1 MESGISFQ
9 GLIYND
15 AETRRWREF
24 LEQDCDAPDVQVDIT
39 GAKDICGLIV
49 HIFAVELRCVERL
62 LGAAPMPY
70 EQFPTADSMTFCIAD
85 TAPRKLRHLSC
96 SSSPTKITGTEIP
109 AAASRA
115 EARRDASRLNLL
127 SPWAY
132 CGLR

>member
-49 HIFAVELRCVERL
+49 HIFAVELRCVERS
-62 LGAAPMPY
+62 LGAASSARWALRPCPM
-70 EQFPTADSMTFCIAD
+70 SNS
-85 TAPRKLRHLSC
+85 PRLTR
-96 SSSPTKITGTEIP
+96 
-109 AAASRA
+109 
-115 EARRDASRLNLL
+115 
-127 SPWAY
+127 
-132 CGLR
+132 

>member
-24 LEQDCDAPDVQVDIT
+24 LEQDCDALDVQVDIT

-70 EQFPTADSMTFCIAD
+70 EQFPT
-85 TAPRKLRHLSC
+85 
-96 SSSPTKITGTEIP
+96 G
-109 AAASRA
+109 
-115 EARRDASRLNLL
+115 
-127 SPWAY
+127 
-132 CGLR
+132 